1 MKWETHEY
9 SKYILLQ
16 ILLFARL
23 WRAWREWLHQSQNRS
38 TIFQGNVKICKL
50 QITFCFDWW
59 QITFAGHLKWNLAV
73 RQKVEAKHPEIPGT
87 PEHLGL
93 PSIIYPWLRSQ
104 DVHFSWAFCWD
115 KITSNIAH
123 RVVLV
128 TDSISLND
136 LLSVNKNI
144 AM

>member
-1 MKWETHEY
+1 MKLETHEY

-38 TIFQGNVKICKL
+38 TIFQGNVKIYKL
-50 QITFCFDWW
+50 QITFCFDWS

-93 PSIIYPWLRSQ
+93 PSIIYIPDCGLKM
-104 DVHFSWAFCWD
+104 F
-115 KITSNIAH
+115 
-123 RVVLV
+123 
-128 TDSISLND
+128 ISLELFVETKSHQISPQSRPSD
-136 LLSVNKNI
+136 
-144 AM
+144 